1 MKKYTKEDILE
12 SIKQVTSMIRKIHAI
27 DTKKLQKAQQ
37 TLLKNRLLAL
47 QISLELLKEKLKELN
62 K

>member
-12 SIKQVTSMIRKIHAI
+12 SIKQVTSMIQKIHAI

-47 QISLELLKEKLKELN
+47 QISLELLKEKSKELN

>member
-12 SIKQVTSMIRKIHAI
+12 SIKQVTSMIQKIHAI

-37 TLLKNRLLAL
+37 TFLKIRLLAL

>member
-12 SIKQVTSMIRKIHAI
+12 SIKQVTSMIQKIHAI

>member
-12 SIKQVTSMIRKIHAI
+12 SIKQVTSMIQKIHAI

-47 QISLELLKEKLKELN
+47 QISLELLKENSKELN

>member
-12 SIKQVTSMIRKIHAI
+12 SIKQVTSMIQKIHAI

-47 QISLELLKEKLKELN
+47 QISLELLEEKSKELN

>member
-12 SIKQVTSMIRKIHAI
+12 SIKQVTSMIQKIHAI

-47 QISLELLKEKLKELN
+47 QISLELLKEKIKELN

>member
-12 SIKQVTSMIRKIHAI
+12 SIKQVTSMIQKIHAI

-37 TLLKNRLLAL
+37 TLLKKRLLAL